1 MAAKFYKN
9 DSEVILNFIKVDG
22 EYTYNFSASQDVVIF
37 EKIKTTNFAFDQNI
51 FKEID
56 KAEIQNELD
65 LLNSEISGL

>member
-22 EYTYNFSASQDVVIF
+22 EYTYNFSASGGTVIF
-37 EKIKTTNFAFDQNI
+37 EKVKTTNFAFDQNI